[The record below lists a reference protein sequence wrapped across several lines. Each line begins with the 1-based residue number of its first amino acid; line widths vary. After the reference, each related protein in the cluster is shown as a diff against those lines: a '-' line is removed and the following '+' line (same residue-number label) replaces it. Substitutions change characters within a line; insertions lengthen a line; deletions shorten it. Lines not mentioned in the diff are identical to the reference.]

1 MKKEE
6 AIKYLQQ
13 LYPNGGHCRLDEQR
27 IEAIGM
33 AVKALQE
40 ELESEDEFNETNFK
54 DLSEVTWSEDD
65 VQGMNAEYVRT
76 DAFID
81 KALKWY
87 CLDCECNDNCNADH
101 KCFFRQEYKRYL
113 EGNDN
118 AVPPKFD
125 NAILPDE
132 NAEKN
137 YRYRHFIRKMQDAFI
152 EKAVSY
158 IQQNWIWN
166 TKIIEDF
173 KKYMK
178 GE

>member
-1 MKKEE
+1 MEAPEKIYIPTILAANVVRYKEE
-6 AIKYLQQ
+6 DSI
-13 LYPNGGHCRLDEQR
+13 
-27 IEAIGM
+27 
-33 AVKALQE
+33 
-40 ELESEDEFNETNFK
+40 
-54 DLSEVTWSEDD
+54 
-65 VQGMNAEYVRT
+65 EYVRT
-76 DAFID
+76 DAFIE

-87 CLDCECNDNCNADH
+87 CLDCECNDNCNADL

-132 NAEKN
+132 NAAKN
-137 YRYRHFIRKMQDAFI
+137 YRYRHFIRKIQDAFI
-152 EKAVSY
+152 KTSCEYLFENYHGEKLSL
-158 IQQNWIWN
+158 
-166 TKIIEDF
+166 KMIEDF

>member
-1 MKKEE
+1 MSQMPDKIWLHKNT
-6 AIKYLQQ
+6 KYSTADTVCGYQYKFLAE
-13 LYPNGGHCRLDEQR
+13 NEG
-27 IEAIGM
+27 IE
-33 AVKALQE
+33 
-40 ELESEDEFNETNFK
+40 NF
-54 DLSEVTWSEDD
+54 V
-65 VQGMNAEYVRT
+65 EYARS
-76 DAFID
+76 DAFIE

-132 NAEKN
+132 NAAEN

-152 EKAVSY
+152 EKAA
-158 IQQNWIWN
+158 NWLRTHSEADYFELIPYN
-166 TKIIEDF
+166 YCGAGNLNKKKMIEDF
-173 KKYMK
+173 KKYM
-178 GE
+178 EE

>member
-1 MKKEE
+1 MKNLPDKIYLNLGDLTEE
-6 AIKYLQQ
+6 EYNKFDFHDLF
-13 LYPNGGHCRLDEQR
+13 
-27 IEAIGM
+27 
-33 AVKALQE
+33 
-40 ELESEDEFNETNFK
+40 SE
-54 DLSEVTWSEDD
+54 EVTWSEDD
-65 VQGMNAEYVRT
+65 VQGRNVEYVRL
-76 DAFID
+76 DAFIK

-132 NAEKN
+132 DAEQN

-152 EKAVSY
+152 EKACEFLFDNYHGEKLSL
-158 IQQNWIWN
+158 
-166 TKIIEDF
+166 KMIEDF
-173 KKYMK
+173 KKYM
-178 GE
+178 EQ